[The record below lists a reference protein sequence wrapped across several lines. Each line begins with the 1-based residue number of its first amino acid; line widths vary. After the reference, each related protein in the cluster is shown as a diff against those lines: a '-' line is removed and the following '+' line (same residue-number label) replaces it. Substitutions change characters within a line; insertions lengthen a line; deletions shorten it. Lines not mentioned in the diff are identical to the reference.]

1 MCNSITLSCRRAA
14 RALPLG
20 ALLLTSAACASRTTE
35 IESPGAVV
43 TTPQPMPAARTA
55 QSVTATWPMKPRE
68 AASTLIAKYGQPDV
82 VGDRVLIWHDK
93 GPFKKIALMRDE
105 QPHSFPM
112 QHTDFLT
119 QTVMYRVPSDKV
131 DEVTAYD
138 GSVWFHRTRGEL
150 SAQCDVEE
158 MNYLALNLAN
168 DVATG
173 VRTVEDAR
181 AFYAKT
187 AMEFKQGNRSSP
199 YVTGLRFQPDRGA
212 ADPDKVH
219 HQM

>member
-1 MCNSITLSCRRAA
+1 MWNSISFSCRGGG
-14 RALPLG
+14 RALSMG
-20 ALLLTSAACASRTTE
+20 ALFLTSVACASRTTE
-35 IESPGAVV
+35 METGAVV
-43 TTPQPMPAARTA
+43 TTQPTSAVRSA
-55 QSVTATWPMKPRE
+55 QSVTANWPMKPRE

-93 GPFKKIALMRDE
+93 APFKKIALMRDE

-112 QHTDFLT
+112 AHTDF
-119 QTVMYRVPSDKV
+119 
-131 DEVTAYD
+131 
-138 GSVWFHRTRGEL
+138 
-150 SAQCDVEE
+150 
-158 MNYLALNLAN
+158 LALNLAH

-173 VRTVEDAR
+173 ARTVEDAR

-212 ADPDKVH
+212 ADPDKT
-219 HQM
+219 

>member
-1 MCNSITLSCRRAA
+1 MET
-14 RALPLG
+14 
-20 ALLLTSAACASRTTE
+20 
-35 IESPGAVV
+35 GAVE
-43 TTPQPMPAARTA
+43 TTQPTVAVRTA
-55 QSVTATWPMKPRE
+55 QAVTATWPMKPRE
-68 AASTLIAKYGQPDV
+68 AASTLIARYGQPDV

-93 GPFKKIALMRDE
+93 GRFKKIALMRDE

-112 QHTDFLT
+112 PHTDFLT
-119 QTVMYRVPSDKV
+119 QTVMYRVPSDKL
-131 DEVTAYD
+131 DEITAYD

-158 MNYLALNLAN
+158 MNYLALNLAH
-168 DVATG
+168 DIATG
-173 VRTVEDAR
+173 ARTVEDAR
-181 AFYAKT
+181 TFYAKT

-212 ADPDKVH
+212 ADPDRA

>member
-1 MCNSITLSCRRAA
+1 MWSSIALPIRRAGSA
-14 RALPLG
+14 FPLG
-20 ALLLTSAACASRTTE
+20 AALLASAACASRTTE

-43 TTPQPMPAARTA
+43 TTPQPLPAVRSA
-55 QSVTATWPMKPRE
+55 QAVTATWPMKPRE
-68 AASTLIAKYGQPDV
+68 AASTVIAKYGQPDV
-82 VGDRVLIWHDK
+82 IGDRVLIWYDK
-93 GPFKKIALMRDE
+93 GPYKKIVLMREE

-112 QHTDFLT
+112 PHTDFLT
-119 QTVMYRVPSDKV
+119 QTVMYRVPFDKV

-158 MNYLALNLAN
+158 MNNLALNLAH

-173 VRTVEDAR
+173 ARTVEDAR

>member
-1 MCNSITLSCRRAA
+1 MWNSIAFSCRRAG

-20 ALLLTSAACASRTTE
+20 AVLLTSAACASRTTE
-35 IESPGAVV
+35 METGAVV
-43 TTPQPMPAARTA
+43 TTQPMATMRAAQTVVA
-55 QSVTATWPMKPRE
+55 SWPMKPRD
-68 AASTLIAKYGQPDV
+68 AASTLMAKYGQPDV

-105 QPHSFPM
+105 QPHSFPAP
-112 QHTDFLT
+112 HTDFLT
-119 QTVMYRVPSDKV
+119 QTVMYRVPWDKV
-131 DEVTAYD
+131 DEVIAYD

-158 MNYLALNLAN
+158 MNNLALNLAH

-173 VRTVEDAR
+173 VRSVEDAR
-181 AFYAKT
+181 AFYSKT

>member
-1 MCNSITLSCRRAA
+1 MWNSIARRVV
-14 RALPLG
+14 LLG
-20 ALLLTSAACASRTTE
+20 AALLPSAACASRTTE
-35 IESPGAVV
+35 MESGAVV
-43 TTPQPMPAARTA
+43 TTQPTVAVRSA
-55 QSVTATWPMKPRE
+55 QSIIASWPMKPRE

-82 VGDRVLIWHDK
+82 VGDRVLIWYDK
-93 GPFKKIALMRDE
+93 GPFKKISLMRDE
-105 QPHSFPM
+105 QPHSFPV

-119 QTVMYRVPSDKV
+119 ETVMYRVPSDKV

-158 MNYLALNLAN
+158 MNYLALNLAH

-173 VRTVEDAR
+173 ARTVEDAR

-187 AMEFKQGNRSSP
+187 AMEFKQGTRSSP

-212 ADPDKVH
+212 PDPDRAH
-219 HQM
+219 HM

>member
-1 MCNSITLSCRRAA
+1 MWYSIALPYRRAG
-14 RALPLG
+14 RALPFG
-20 ALLLTSAACASRTTE
+20 AVLLTSAACASRTTE
-35 IESPGAVV
+35 METGAVV
-43 TTPQPMPAARTA
+43 TTQPMATMRAAQTVVA
-55 QSVTATWPMKPRE
+55 SWPMKPRD
-68 AASTLIAKYGQPDV
+68 AASTLMAKYGQPDV
-82 VGDRVLIWHDK
+82 VGDRVLIWYEK
-93 GPFKKIALMRDE
+93 GPYKKIALMRDE

-158 MNYLALNLAN
+158 MNYLALNLAH
-168 DVATG
+168 DVVTG
-173 VRTVEDAR
+173 ARTVEDAR
-181 AFYAKT
+181 AFYART

-212 ADPDKVH
+212 ADPDRA

>member
-1 MCNSITLSCRRAA
+1 MWNSL
-14 RALPLG
+14 ALPCRYVYRAPLV
-20 ALLLTSAACASRTTE
+20 AAACLTSISCASRTTE
-35 IESPGAVV
+35 METGAVV
-43 TTPQPMPAARTA
+43 TTQPVPAMRSA
-55 QSVTATWPMKPRE
+55 QSITASWPMKPRE
-68 AASTLIAKYGQPDV
+68 AASILIGKYGQPDV
-82 VGDRVLIWHDK
+82 VGDRVLIWHER

-105 QPHSFPM
+105 QPHNFPM

-119 QTVMYRVPSDKV
+119 QTVMYRAPSDKL
-131 DEVTAYD
+131 DEITAYD

-158 MNYLALNLAN
+158 MNYLALNLAH

-173 VRTVEDAR
+173 ARTVEDAR

-212 ADPDKVH
+212 PDPDRA

>member
-1 MCNSITLSCRRAA
+1 M
-14 RALPLG
+14 G
-20 ALLLTSAACASRTTE
+20 ALFLTSVACASRTTE
-35 IESPGAVV
+35 TETGAVV
-43 TTPQPMPAARTA
+43 TTQPTSAVRSA
-55 QSVTATWPMKPRE
+55 QSVTANWPMKPRE

-93 GPFKKIALMRDE
+93 APFKKIALMRDE

-112 QHTDFLT
+112 AHTDFLT
-119 QTVMYRVPSDKV
+119 QTVMYRVPTDKV
-131 DEVTAYD
+131 DELTAYD

-150 SAQCDVEE
+150 SAQCDVEA
-158 MNYLALNLAN
+158 MNFLALNLAH

-173 VRTVEDAR
+173 ARTVEDAR

-212 ADPDKVH
+212 ADPDKT

>member
-1 MCNSITLSCRRAA
+1 MWNSIALRCRHA
-14 RALPLG
+14 RHALPLG

-35 IESPGAVV
+35 METGAVAI
-43 TTPQPMPAARTA
+43 TQPRAAVRSA
-55 QSVTATWPMKPRE
+55 QSVTVSWPMKPRE
-68 AASTLIAKYGQPDV
+68 AASTLISKYGQPDV
-82 VGDRVLIWHDK
+82 VGERVLIWHDK

-105 QPHSFPM
+105 QPHSFPV

-119 QTVMYRVPSDKV
+119 QTVMYRVPSDRV

-158 MNYLALNLAN
+158 MNYLALNLAH
-168 DVATG
+168 DIATG
-173 VRTVEDAR
+173 ARTVEDAR

-199 YVTGLRFQPDRGA
+199 YVTGLRFQLDRGS
-212 ADPDKVH
+212 ADPDKA